1 MHCQSKFEI
10 RTIYKIDSTKKLE
23 ENMADEFSFQITE
36 QLKVIS
42 TSKSGWTLELNKVS
56 WGGRPAK
63 YDLRSWAPD
72 HQKMG
77 KGITLTDEELEALK
91 TALNEL

>member
-1 MHCQSKFEI
+1 MNEDFSFEI
-10 RTIYKIDSTKKLE
+10 
-23 ENMADEFSFQITE
+23 TE
-36 QLKVIS
+36 KVGLIS
-42 TSKSGWTLELNKVS
+42 ESKGGWTLELNKVS

-77 KGITLTDEELEALK
+77 KGVTLSEEELKQLAQVISGLG
-91 TALNEL
+91 L

>member
-1 MHCQSKFEI
+1 
-10 RTIYKIDSTKKLE
+10 
-23 ENMADEFSFQITE
+23 MADEFSFQIAE